1 MIYLI
6 LKIFGYL
13 LIALLAG
20 FASGWLFRNLL
31 AVKKDEELRGSLND
45 TRAKLPQFESL
56 LRGRDQQV
64 KELKDDLETRDQK
77 IRELMDAA
85 SETDKAFRKNTRELK
100 RLTKPPMTNDE
111 SVLADADIE
120 NTSANTSSLEEG
132 EILDKGE
139 TSSDDARQT
148 KALKVQIAEL
158 ERELEQAV
166 QATLQAEANALADTT
181 DADWDSGQV
190 QELEA
195 RLRQQAQDFE
205 RLSKS
210 LEQERRKV
218 AELERERELQHKSLQ
233 VLHQQLELKRDRVER
248 RAKG

>member
-20 FASGWLFRNLL
+20 FASGWLLRNLL
-31 AVKKDEELRGSLND
+31 AVKKDEELHSSLND
-45 TRAKLPQFESL
+45 ARAKLPQFESL

-64 KELKDDLETRDQK
+64 KGLKDDLETKDQK
-77 IRELMDAA
+77 IRELMNAA
-85 SETDKAFRKNTRELK
+85 NETKKALLKKTQDLK
-100 RLTKPPMTNDE
+100 RLTKQPTTNDAI
-111 SVLADADIE
+111 VLADADIE
-120 NTSANTSSLEEG
+120 NTSANTSSNEEG

-139 TSSDDARQT
+139 AAADYARQT
-148 KALKVQIAEL
+148 EALKMQVAGL

-218 AELERERELQHKSLQ
+218 AELERERVLQHKSLQ
-233 VLHQQLELKRDRVER
+233 VLHQQLELERDRVER
-248 RAKG
+248 PANG